1 MNQGEQK
8 IQLTMAN
15 NFISSNDSNETLTM
29 NYVRDD
35 TEIVIGY
42 ETDEIIDQ
50 IFDSLLQ
57 RYKKDQ
63 KIGRDTQKLKKSKA
77 RISKAQAFID
87 QYNWKGINF
96 PSHKEDWKNSIALKS
111 LIQVPYN
118 TEKIGHPCKSK
129 HKLTRENQVIIL
141 MIADGKKND
150 IILL

>member
-15 NFISSNDSNETLTM
+15 NFISSNNSNETLTM

-57 RYKKDQ
+57 RY
-63 KIGRDTQKLKKSKA
+63 
-77 RISKAQAFID
+77 
-87 QYNWKGINF
+87 
-96 PSHKEDWKNSIALKS
+96 
-111 LIQVPYN
+111 
-118 TEKIGHPCKSK
+118 
-129 HKLTRENQVIIL
+129 
-141 MIADGKKND
+141 
-150 IILL
+150 